1 MAKNKSAKNGEKI
14 FSDIR
19 QRIIN
24 WDYPPNF
31 ALAEEALSKE
41 FGVSRS
47 PVREALHMLEAANL
61 VTRVPNRGY
70 FVKQALKTEITELYD
85 LRLMLE
91 LSSADHILQHAE
103 LAPEIKKMAEP
114 WKLVLEEHNEATGQ
128 DLALID
134 QEFHEGLVALVGNS
148 MLDFYFKNINERLF
162 RFRVMDFEE
171 VLSSG
176 KLEESISEHL
186 SIIQGF
192 VDNDRE
198 LAISNLKNNIAVGR
212 ANVDI
217 SLGRALLKT
226 YDLQQNG

>member
-1 MAKNKSAKNGEKI
+1 MSKEKPMKTGEKI
-14 FSDIR
+14 FSAIR

-31 ALAEEALSKE
+31 PLGEEALSKE

-70 FVKQALKTEITELYD
+70 FVKQVLKTEITELYD

-91 LSSADHILQHAE
+91 LSSADHILQHPE
-103 LAPEIKKMAEP
+103 LAPEIKKMATP
-114 WKLVLEEHNEATGQ
+114 WELALKESHKATGQ

-134 QEFHEGLVALVGNS
+134 QDFHEGLVALVGNS
-148 MLDFYFKNINERLF
+148 MLSFYFKNINERLF

-171 VLSSG
+171 VLNSG
-176 KLEESISEHL
+176 TLKESVSEHL
-186 SIIQGF
+186 SIIQAF
-192 VDNDRE
+192 VENDRE
-198 LAISNLKNNIAVGR
+198 SVIDSLKNNIAVSR

-226 YDLQQNG
+226 YDL